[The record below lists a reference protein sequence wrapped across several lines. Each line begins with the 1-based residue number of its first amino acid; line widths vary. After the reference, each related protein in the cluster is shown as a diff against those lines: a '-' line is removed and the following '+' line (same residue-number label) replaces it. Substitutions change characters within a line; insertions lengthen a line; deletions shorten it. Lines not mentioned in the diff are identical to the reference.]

1 MQDQKAFKCPHVLY
15 SMYRSVIDTYVTYLC
30 HIYISLGL
38 TLLQGFEYCVWMLLT
53 FNNILATY
61 YASRPNKVGQ
71 NLVSNLIYCSLK
83 LPHILALFPHF
94 LTLLLLLILTHLI
107 CLCIVVD
114 SSHWKL
120 VKILFLAWY
129 IAV

>member
-38 TLLQGFEYCVWMLLT
+38 TLFQGFEYCVWMLLT

-61 YASRPNKVGQ
+61 YASRPNNSMGNICKPV
-71 NLVSNLIYCSLK
+71 NDILIFQLHLSITKTPQSLGVAPIDHQPINHWAFWP
-83 LPHILALFPHF
+83 LCL
-94 LTLLLLLILTHLI
+94 LTIEPM
-107 CLCIVVD
+107 D
-114 SSHWKL
+114 HW
-120 VKILFLAWY
+120 AYWP
-129 IAV
+129 